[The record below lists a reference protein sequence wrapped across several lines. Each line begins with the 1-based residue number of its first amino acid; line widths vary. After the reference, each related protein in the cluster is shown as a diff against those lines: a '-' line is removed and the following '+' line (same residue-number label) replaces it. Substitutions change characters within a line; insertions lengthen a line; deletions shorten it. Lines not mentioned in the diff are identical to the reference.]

1 MSAHESDRQRLDHHA
16 PGIPDG
22 GLPFQ
27 PIRNTV
33 YSAEELFAGFRP
45 SEADSYARTM
55 DFRSYQWFVRTGRS
69 TPIDPYA
76 AMMRALH
83 DSSVTFDVGDVIR
96 NRRVVGIMGGHQ
108 LPRDSAAYRSIAQ
121 LGRDLALRNM
131 LVCTGGGPG
140 AMEAGH
146 LGAALSAS
154 PVGRL
159 DDTIAVLAEM
169 PNMPTLS
176 EIVAPDGSADQKL
189 VTIAHDWFAPAWE
202 LSRSIV
208 EPVASL
214 SIPTWH
220 YGHEPTTPF
229 ATHIAKL
236 FQNSIRED
244 GLLTIARQGIVFTQ
258 GSAGTLHEV
267 FQDAEQNF
275 YARGADESA
284 PGAGSLFS
292 PMIFLD
298 SDYWTKTLPVHQL
311 IDALFSTADPWVVK
325 KFHELVLVTDDIHEA
340 AEYLDAFQA
349 SKSRLERS

>member
-1 MSAHESDRQRLDHHA
+1 VTGEGILRHGPA
-16 PGIPDG
+16 IPDG

-33 YSAEELFAGFRP
+33 YTAEELFEGYQPSVAG
-45 SEADSYARTM
+45 SYASTM

-69 TPIDPYA
+69 TPTDPYA

-83 DSSVTFDVGDVIR
+83 DSSVTFDVGSIITG
-96 NRRVVGIMGGHQ
+96 RRVVGIMGGHQ
-108 LPRDSAAYRSIAQ
+108 LPRDSDAYRSIAE
-121 LGRDLALRNM
+121 LGRELARRNM

-146 LGAALSAS
+146 LGAALSAHPDAELES
-154 PVGRL
+154 A
-159 DDTIAVLAEM
+159 IAVLGRM
-169 PNMPTLS
+169 PQMPTLID
-176 EIVAPDGSADQKL
+176 IVAPDGTPNAAA
-189 VTIAHDWFAPAWE
+189 VAIAHDWFAPAWQM
-202 LSRSIV
+202 SRAIV
-208 EPVASL
+208 EPVASI

-244 GLLTIARQGIVFTQ
+244 GLLTIARQGIVFTR

-275 YARGADESA
+275 YATGA
-284 PGAGSLFS
+284 AGSAGPRFS
-292 PMIFLD
+292 PMVFLD
-298 SDYWTKTLPVHQL
+298 RDYWTRTLPVHQL
-311 IDALFSTADPWVVK
+311 VGALFATAAPAVVK
-325 KFHELVLVTDDIHEA
+325 DFERLVLVTDDIREA
-340 AEYLDAFQA
+340 AEHLDAFQA
-349 SKSRLERS
+349 DTSRLAR

>member
-1 MSAHESDRQRLDHHA
+1 MSDAALLR
-16 PGIPDG
+16 PGLSVPDG

-33 YSAEELFAGFRP
+33 YTADELFAGYRP
-45 SEADSYARTM
+45 SVAGSYASTM
-55 DFRSYQWFVRTGRS
+55 DFHTYQWFVKTGRS

-83 DSSVTFDVGDVIR
+83 DSSVTFDVGGVISG
-96 NRRVVGIMGGHQ
+96 RRVVGIMGGHQ
-108 LPRDSAAYRSIAQ
+108 LPRDSAAYRSIAE
-121 LGRDLALRNM
+121 LSRDLARRDM

-146 LGAALSAS
+146 LGAALSAH
-154 PVGRL
+154 PDLEL
-159 DDTIAVLAEM
+159 DSAISALGAM
-169 PNMPTLS
+169 PLMPSLVD
-176 EIVAPDGSADQKL
+176 IVAPDGTPNPAL
-189 VTIAHDWFAPAWE
+189 VKIAHDWFAPAWQM
-202 LSRSIV
+202 SRAIVDPVSSI
-208 EPVASL
+208 

-220 YGHEPTTPF
+220 YGHEPTSPF

-275 YARGADESA
+275 YATGGA
-284 PGAGSLFS
+284 LFS
-292 PMIFLD
+292 PMVFLD
-298 SDYWTKTLPVHQL
+298 RDYWTKTLPVHQL
-311 IDALFSTADPWVVK
+311 VDALFATADPVVVK
-325 KFHELVLVTDDIHEA
+325 AFEKLVLVTDDIREA
-340 AEYLDAFQA
+340 AEHLDAFQA
-349 SKSRLERS
+349 DASRLAR

>member
-1 MSAHESDRQRLDHHA
+1 MSEPLRHGPAV
-16 PGIPDG
+16 PDG

-33 YSAEELFAGFRP
+33 YTADELFAGYRP
-45 SEADSYARTM
+45 SVVGSYAGTM
-55 DFRSYQWFVRTGRS
+55 DFRSYQWFVKTGRS

-83 DSSVTFDVGDVIR
+83 DSSVTFDVGAIITG
-96 NRRVVGIMGGHQ
+96 RRVVGIMGGHQ
-108 LPRDSAAYRSIAQ
+108 LPRNSAAYRSIAE
-121 LGRDLALRNM
+121 LGRDLARRDM

-146 LGAALSAS
+146 LGAALSAQPDAKLETAIS
-154 PVGRL
+154 
-159 DDTIAVLAEM
+159 VLQAM
-169 PNMPTLS
+169 PNMPTLTG
-176 EIVAPDGSADQKL
+176 IVAPDGSADNRL
-189 VTIAHDWFAPAWE
+189 VTVAHDWFAPAWE
-202 LSRSIV
+202 MSRAIA
-208 EPVASL
+208 EPVASI

-244 GLLTIARQGIVFTQ
+244 GLLTLARQGIVFTQ

-275 YARGADESA
+275 YSHGEGRSGGA
-284 PGAGSLFS
+284 LFS
-292 PMIFLD
+292 PMVFLD
-298 SDYWTKTLPVHQL
+298 SDYWTKRLPVHQL
-311 IDALFSTADPWVVK
+311 VDSLFATAEPQVVK
-325 KFHELVLVTDDIHEA
+325 AFQKLVLVTDDIREA
-340 AEYLDAFQA
+340 AEHLDAFQA
-349 SKSRLERS
+349 DTSRLAR

>member
-1 MSAHESDRQRLDHHA
+1 MNDGGILRHG
-16 PGIPDG
+16 PGVPDG

-33 YSAEELFAGFRP
+33 YTAEELFAGFRP
-45 SEADSYARTM
+45 SAVGSYGTTM
-55 DFRSYQWFVRTGRS
+55 DFRSYQWFVKTGRS

-83 DSSVTFDVGDVIR
+83 DSSVTFDVGAIIAG
-96 NRRVVGIMGGHQ
+96 RRVVGIMGGHQ
-108 LPRDSAAYRSIAQ
+108 LPRDSAAYRSIAE
-121 LGRDLALRNM
+121 LGRDLARRGM

-146 LGAALSAS
+146 LGAALSGH
-154 PVGRL
+154 PDEKL
-159 DDTIAVLAEM
+159 DSAISVLRAM
-169 PNMPTLS
+169 PKMPTLID
-176 EIVAPDGSADQKL
+176 IVGPDGAADPAL
-189 VTIAHDWFAPAWE
+189 VKIAHNWFAPAWE
-202 LSRSIV
+202 MSRAIV
-208 EPVASL
+208 DPVASI

-275 YARGADESA
+275 YAT
-284 PGAGSLFS
+284 AGSLFS
-292 PMIFLD
+292 PMVFLD
-298 SDYWTKTLPVHQL
+298 ADYWTKTLPVHQL
-311 IDALFSTADPWVVK
+311 VDALFTTADPAIVK
-325 KFHELVLVTDDIHEA
+325 AFKRLVLVTDDIREA
-340 AEYLDAFQA
+340 AEHLDAFQA
-349 SKSRLERS
+349 DESRLAR

>member
-1 MSAHESDRQRLDHHA
+1 MAEPVSAPAVTE
-16 PGIPDG
+16 P
-22 GLPFQ
+22 LPFQ

-33 YSAEELFAGFRP
+33 YTAQELFDGYQPSVAG
-45 SEADSYARTM
+45 SYGTTM
-55 DFRSYQWFVRTGRS
+55 DFRSYQWFVKTGRS

-83 DSSVTFDVGDVIR
+83 DSSVTFDVGAIIAG
-96 NRRVVGIMGGHQ
+96 RRVVGIMGGHQ
-108 LPRDSAAYRSIAQ
+108 LPRDSAAYRSIAE
-121 LGRDLALRNM
+121 LGRDLARRGM

-146 LGAALSAS
+146 LGAALSGHEDAQ
-154 PVGRL
+154 L
-159 DDTIAVLAEM
+159 DAAISVLRAM
-169 PNMPTLS
+169 PNMPTLIR
-176 EIVAPDGSADQKL
+176 IVGPDGTADPAL
-189 VTIAHDWFAPAWE
+189 VQIAHDWFAPAWE
-202 LSRSIV
+202 MSRAIV
-208 EPVASL
+208 DPVASI

-275 YARGADESA
+275 YATGHPEA
-284 PGAGSLFS
+284 AGPLFS

-298 SDYWTKTLPVHQL
+298 SDYWTNKLPVHQL
-311 IDALFSTADPWVVK
+311 VDALFETADPVVVK
-325 KFHELVLVTDDIHEA
+325 AFKKLVLVTDDIREA
-340 AEYLDAFQA
+340 AEHLDAFQA
-349 SKSRLERS
+349 DTSRLERRA

>member
-1 MSAHESDRQRLDHHA
+1 MPEPLPA
-16 PGIPDG
+16 PVPDG

-33 YSAEELFAGFRP
+33 YTAEELFAGYRP
-45 SEADSYARTM
+45 SVVGSYASTM

-83 DSSVTFDVGDVIR
+83 DSSVTFDVGAVITG
-96 NRRVVGIMGGHQ
+96 RRVVGIMGGHQ
-108 LPRDSAAYRSIAQ
+108 LPRDSAAYRSIAE
-121 LGRDLALRNM
+121 LGRDLARRDM

-146 LGAALSAS
+146 LGAALSGHRDSELETAIS
-154 PVGRL
+154 
-159 DDTIAVLAEM
+159 VLRAM
-169 PNMPTLS
+169 PHMPTLL
-176 EIVAPDGSADQKL
+176 EIVAPDGTPDAAL
-189 VTIAHDWFAPAWE
+189 VKIAHDWFAPAWE
-202 LSRSIV
+202 MSRSIV
-208 EPVASL
+208 DPVASI

-220 YGHEPTTPF
+220 YGHEPTSPF

-275 YARGADESA
+275 YATDSRDG
-284 PGAGSLFS
+284 GSLFS
-292 PMIFLD
+292 PMVFLD
-298 SDYWTKTLPVHQL
+298 TEYWTKTLPVHQL
-311 IDALFSTADPWVVK
+311 VDALFKTADPHVVK
-325 KFHELVLVTDDIHEA
+325 AFEKLVLVTDDIHEA
-340 AEYLDAFQA
+340 AEHLDAFQA
-349 SKSRLERS
+349 DESRLAR

>member
-1 MSAHESDRQRLDHHA
+1 MPE
-16 PGIPDG
+16 PVDG
-22 GLPFQ
+22 VLPFQ

-33 YSAEELFAGFRP
+33 YTAQELFSGYQPAVAG
-45 SEADSYARTM
+45 SYAETM
-55 DFRSYQWFVRTGRS
+55 DFRSYQWFVKTGRS

-83 DSSVTFDVGDVIR
+83 DSSVTFDAGEIIAG
-96 NRRVVGIMGGHQ
+96 RRVVGIMGGHQ
-108 LPRDSAAYRSIAQ
+108 LPRDSDAYRSIAE
-121 LGRDLALRNM
+121 LGRDLARRDM

-146 LGAALSAS
+146 LGAALSGHPDAE
-154 PVGRL
+154 L
-159 DDTIAVLAEM
+159 DAAIDVLRAM
-169 PNMPTLS
+169 PLMPTLIR
-176 EIVAPDGSADQKL
+176 IVGPDGAADPAL

-202 LSRSIV
+202 MSRAIVDPVESI
-208 EPVASL
+208 

-220 YGHEPTTPF
+220 YGHEPTSPF

-244 GLLTIARQGIVFTQ
+244 GLLTIARQGIVFTR

-275 YARGADESA
+275 YATGGA
-284 PGAGSLFS
+284 LFS

-298 SDYWTKTLPVHQL
+298 REYWTQTLPVHQL
-311 IDALFSTADPWVVK
+311 VDALFATADPVVVK
-325 KFHELVLVTDDIHEA
+325 AFKKLVLVTDDIREA
-340 AEYLDAFQA
+340 ADHLDAFQA
-349 SKSRLERS
+349 DTSRLAR

>member
-1 MSAHESDRQRLDHHA
+1 MAESVATAVDE
-16 PGIPDG
+16 

-33 YSAEELFAGFRP
+33 YSAEELFAGYRP
-45 SEADSYARTM
+45 SVVGSYGTTM
-55 DFRSYQWFVRTGRS
+55 DFRTYRWFVKTGRS
-69 TPIDPYA
+69 TPVDPYA

-83 DSSVTFDVGDVIR
+83 DSSVTLDVGHVIR
-96 NRRVVGIMGGHQ
+96 NRRVIGIMGGHQ
-108 LPRDSAAYRSIAQ
+108 LPRDSDAYRSIAE
-121 LGRDLALRNM
+121 LGRDLARRDM

-146 LGAALSAS
+146 LGAALSSHPDHELEGAIS
-154 PVGRL
+154 ALR
-159 DDTIAVLAEM
+159 AM
-169 PNMPTLS
+169 PNMPTLTN
-176 EIVAPDGSADQKL
+176 IVAPDGTPDAKL
-189 VTIAHDWFAPAWE
+189 VAIAHDWFAPAWE
-202 LSRSIV
+202 MSRAIV
-208 EPVASL
+208 DPVASI

-275 YARGADESA
+275 YATGGA
-284 PGAGSLFS
+284 LFS

-298 SDYWTKTLPVHQL
+298 TDYWTTTLPVHQL
-311 IDALFSTADPWVVK
+311 VSALFATADPAVVK
-325 KFHELVLVTDDIHEA
+325 AFERLVLVTDDIHEA
-340 AEYLDAFQA
+340 AEHLDAFEA
-349 SKSRLERS
+349 DTSRLAR

>member
-1 MSAHESDRQRLDHHA
+1 VAEPVSPLADE
-16 PGIPDG
+16 

-33 YSAEELFAGFRP
+33 YSAEELFAGYRP
-45 SEADSYARTM
+45 SVVGSYGSTM
-55 DFRSYQWFVRTGRS
+55 DFRTYQWFVKTGRS

-83 DSSVTFDVGDVIR
+83 DSSVTLDVGHVIR
-96 NRRVVGIMGGHQ
+96 DRRVIGIMGGHQ
-108 LPRDSAAYRSIAQ
+108 LPRDSAAYRSIAE
-121 LGRDLALRNM
+121 LGRDLARRDM

-146 LGAALSAS
+146 LGAALSAHPDHELEAAIS
-154 PVGRL
+154 ALR
-159 DDTIAVLAEM
+159 AM
-169 PNMPTLS
+169 PNMPTLID
-176 EIVAPDGSADQKL
+176 IVGPDGTPDPKL
-189 VTIAHDWFAPAWE
+189 VAIAHDWFAPAWE
-202 LSRSIV
+202 MSRAIV
-208 EPVASL
+208 DPVASI

-275 YARGADESA
+275 YATNGA
-284 PGAGSLFS
+284 LFS

-298 SDYWTKTLPVHQL
+298 TDYWTKTLPVHQL
-311 IDALFSTADPWVVK
+311 VSALFATADPAVVTAFEK
-325 KFHELVLVTDDIHEA
+325 LVLVTDDIQEA
-340 AEYLDAFQA
+340 AEHLDAFEA
-349 SKSRLERS
+349 DTSRVAR

>member
-1 MSAHESDRQRLDHHA
+1 VSGDGILRHG
-16 PGIPDG
+16 PGVPDG

-33 YSAEELFAGFRP
+33 YTAEELFAGYQP
-45 SEADSYARTM
+45 SVQGSYGATM
-55 DFRSYQWFVRTGRS
+55 DFRSYQWFVKTGRS

-83 DSSVTFDVGDVIR
+83 DSSVTFDVGAVIAG
-96 NRRVVGIMGGHQ
+96 RRVVGIMGGHQ
-108 LPRDSAAYRSIAQ
+108 LPRDSAAYRSVAE
-121 LGRDLALRNM
+121 LGRDLARRDM

-146 LGAALSAS
+146 LGAALSGHRDAK
-154 PVGRL
+154 L
-159 DDTIAVLAEM
+159 DSAISVLRAM
-169 PNMPTLS
+169 PKMPTLIN
-176 EIVAPDGSADQKL
+176 IVGPDGAADPAL
-189 VTIAHDWFAPAWE
+189 VQIAHDWFAPAWE
-202 LSRSIV
+202 MSRAIV
-208 EPVASL
+208 DPVASI

-220 YGHEPTTPF
+220 YGHEPTSPF

-275 YARGADESA
+275 YAAG
-284 PGAGSLFS
+284 GSLFS
-292 PMIFLD
+292 PMVFLD
-298 SDYWTKTLPVHQL
+298 TQYWSKTLPVHQL
-311 IDALFSTADPWVVK
+311 VDALFATADPAIVTAFEK
-325 KFHELVLVTDDIHEA
+325 LVLVTDDIHEA
-340 AEYLDAFQA
+340 AEHLDAFQA
-349 SKSRLERS
+349 DESRLAR

>member
-1 MSAHESDRQRLDHHA
+1 MSGGGTLRHGPA
-16 PGIPDG
+16 IPDG

-33 YSAEELFAGFRP
+33 YTADELFEGYLPA
-45 SEADSYARTM
+45 EAESYASTM
-55 DFRSYQWFVRTGRS
+55 DFRSYQWFVKTGRS

-83 DSSVTFDVGDVIR
+83 DSSVTFDAGSIIK

-108 LPRDSAAYRSIAQ
+108 LPRDSDAYRSISE
-121 LGRDLALRNM
+121 LGRDLARRNM

-146 LGAALSAS
+146 LGAALSAR
-154 PVGRL
+154 PDAEL
-159 DDTIAVLAEM
+159 DAAIAVLRAT
-169 PNMPTLS
+169 PLMPTLLD
-176 EIVAPDGSADQKL
+176 IVAPDGTADPAL
-189 VTIAHDWFAPAWE
+189 VKVAHDWFAPAWQM
-202 LSRSIV
+202 SRSIV
-208 EPVASL
+208 EPVPSI

-236 FQNSIRED
+236 FQNGIRED

-275 YARGADESA
+275 YATGSSGA
-284 PGAGSLFS
+284 AGTLFS
-292 PMIFLD
+292 PMVFLD
-298 SDYWTKTLPVHQL
+298 REYWTTTLPVHQL
-311 IDALFSTADPWVVK
+311 VNALFATADPVVVK
-325 KFHELVLVTDDIHEA
+325 EFEKLVLVTDDIREA
-340 AEYLDAFQA
+340 AEHLDAFQA
-349 SKSRLERS
+349 DESRLAR

>member
-1 MSAHESDRQRLDHHA
+1 MTEFERGAA
-16 PGIPDG
+16 VPDD

-33 YSAEELFAGFRP
+33 YTAEELFAGYRP
-45 SEADSYARTM
+45 SAVDSYSTTM
-55 DFRSYQWFVRTGRS
+55 DFRSYQWFVKTGSS

-83 DSSVTFDVGDVIR
+83 DSSVTFDVGAVIAG
-96 NRRVVGIMGGHQ
+96 RRVVGIMGGHQ
-108 LPRDSAAYRSIAQ
+108 LPRDSTAYRSIAQ
-121 LGRDLALRNM
+121 LGRDLARRDM

-146 LGAALSAS
+146 LGAALSAH
-154 PVGRL
+154 P
-159 DDTIAVLAEM
+159 DDELETAISLLRAT
-169 PNMPTLS
+169 PNMPTLAG
-176 EIVAPDGSADQKL
+176 IVAPDGTPNARL
-189 VTIAHDWFAPAWE
+189 VKVAHDWFAPAWE
-202 LSRSIV
+202 MSRAIV
-208 EPVASL
+208 DPVASL

-275 YARGADESA
+275 YATDGA
-284 PGAGSLFS
+284 LFS

-298 SDYWTKTLPVHQL
+298 TDYWTKKLPVHQL
-311 IDALFSTADPWVVK
+311 IGALFATAAPTVVK
-325 KFHELVLVTDDIHEA
+325 AFEKLVLVTDDIREA
-340 AEYLDAFQA
+340 AEYLEAFQA
-349 SKSRLERS
+349 DTSRLAR

>member
-1 MSAHESDRQRLDHHA
+1 VPESVPA
-16 PGIPDG
+16 PVPDG

-33 YSAEELFAGFRP
+33 YTAEELFAGYRP
-45 SEADSYARTM
+45 SVVGSYATTM

-83 DSSVTFDVGDVIR
+83 DSSVTFDVGAVITG
-96 NRRVVGIMGGHQ
+96 RRVVGIMGGHQ
-108 LPRDSAAYRSIAQ
+108 LPRDSAAYRSIAE
-121 LGRDLALRNM
+121 LGRDLARRNM

-146 LGAALSAS
+146 LGAALSGHPDAQLETAIS
-154 PVGRL
+154 
-159 DDTIAVLAEM
+159 VLRAM
-169 PNMPTLS
+169 PHMPTLID
-176 EIVAPDGSADQKL
+176 IVGPDGMADPAL
-189 VTIAHDWFAPAWE
+189 VKIAHDWFAPAWE
-202 LSRSIV
+202 MSRSIV
-208 EPVASL
+208 DPVASI

-275 YARGADESA
+275 YATGGA
-284 PGAGSLFS
+284 LFS
-292 PMIFLD
+292 PMVFLD
-298 SDYWTKTLPVHQL
+298 TEYWTKTLPVHQL
-311 IDALFSTADPWVVK
+311 VDALFKTADPVVVK
-325 KFHELVLVTDDIHEA
+325 AFEKLVLVTDDIGEA
-340 AEYLDAFQA
+340 ADHLDAFQA
-349 SKSRLERS
+349 DASRLAR